1 MGRCPRKGICT
12 CWNSLCGIVV
22 NGEDLISN
30 NGHTP
35 AEEEVPVPLGERLW
49 FIALMMFV
57 FFPAG
62 LVLFWRHE
70 LFPPEAKWAVT
81 VVVLGSVIWA
91 MFAIGPR

>member
-1 MGRCPRKGICT
+1 MSAKGLMHPPRQA
-12 CWNSLCGIVV
+12 LRYRREQEV
-22 NGEDLISN
+22 LISN
-30 NGHTP
+30 NGHIP

-57 FFPAG
+57 FFPVG

-81 VVVLGSVIWA
+81 VVVLGTVIWA
-91 MFAIGPR
+91 LFAIGPR

>member
-1 MGRCPRKGICT
+1 MSAKGLMHPINDT
-12 CWNSLCGIVV
+12 LRYRRDR
-22 NGEDLISN
+22 EALISN
-30 NGHTP
+30 NGHIP
-35 AEEEVPVPLGERLW
+35 ANEEVPVPLGERLW

-57 FFPAG
+57 FFPVG

-91 MFAIGPR
+91 VFTIGPR